1 MICKKIYISQ
11 GITRAWDLLQS
22 HKKIWMRKNGAA
34 TEAGTD
40 LGPLT
45 TICGFALK
53 IVLYIYIQ
61 TVLTHHTHT
70 HTQTAVAKWRH
81 NRAEASGKPWVQTQH
96 RLLRVVCIPPTWG
109 SSSRRRPFICIH
121 SYETK
126 SWNLSVM
133 RLTFL
138 LCCCERCSEC
148 SFRENAIGFP
158 LELSCLWIMHRGR
171 RMEAG
176 GVKEKGCYES
186 HNCLVKRL
194 DGELEA
200 A

>member
-1 MICKKIYISQ
+1 MQKDLNFPRNHKSLRSSAKSQKNMNEKKWRCNRGRDGFRPSYYYLWICF
-11 GITRAWDLLQS
+11 
-22 HKKIWMRKNGAA
+22 KNS
-34 TEAGTD
+34 T
-40 LGPLT
+40 
-45 TICGFALK
+45 
-53 IVLYIYIQ
+53 LYIHPDSAY
-61 TVLTHHTHT
+61 TPHT